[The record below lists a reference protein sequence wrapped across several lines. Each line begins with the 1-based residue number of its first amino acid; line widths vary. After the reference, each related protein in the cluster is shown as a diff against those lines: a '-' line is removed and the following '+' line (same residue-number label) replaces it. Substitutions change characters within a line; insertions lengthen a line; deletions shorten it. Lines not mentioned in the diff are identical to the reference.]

1 MNTCSLSRKN
11 GTLGMTAALVLS
23 ALLAGCAGS
32 AVRSYDKELKSTV
45 ADVRAGDVAGALE
58 RLEAN
63 APKTDATQADDP
75 TKGKDILYF
84 FEKGQLLRLNND
96 IEQSRD
102 TWLQAD
108 EIVRIWEDAYKK
120 DPTQVISD
128 IGAFLINDKVRR
140 YDGQDYEKVFLSA
153 NLALDHVLLDDI
165 DSARIEMK
173 KTFEREKL
181 IESFREQEY
190 DKIKEEGDKQG
201 VLTKLDDLAKEGYPV
216 ADLEDPEVLS
226 LKNGYQNAFA
236 HYLAGYFFEVKG
248 EKSLAEP
255 GYKNALELR
264 PDSKLIKEKV
274 GKVGQA
280 KPRPNEADVLFV
292 IESGFAPSWKS
303 HTIPLPLPVNKEVVV
318 VPLSFPTV
326 VPDAR
331 VYVPS
336 SLSVAGKTLPVE
348 TLVNVDALARRQLK
362 DQLPGIIGRTA
373 VRGILKG
380 ALQYQASKKGG
391 ALAGALAA
399 VGTTASE
406 QADERSWRT
415 LPARVSIARAI
426 LPVGEQRIAFDSGYG
441 TYSGTVTID
450 GKMAVIPI
458 RLVNGYAYIGQRNAA
473 GTFDAAPQPAEEEPA
488 APEQAKPES
497 KSSGFSLP
505 KLR

>member
-1 MNTCSLSRKN
+1 
-11 GTLGMTAALVLS
+11 
-23 ALLAGCAGS
+23 
-32 AVRSYDKELKSTV
+32 
-45 ADVRAGDVAGALE
+45 
-58 RLEAN
+58 
-63 APKTDATQADDP
+63 
-75 TKGKDILYF
+75 
-84 FEKGQLLRLNND
+84 
-96 IEQSRD
+96 
-102 TWLQAD
+102 
-108 EIVRIWEDAYKK
+108 
-120 DPTQVISD
+120 
-128 IGAFLINDKVRR
+128 
-140 YDGQDYEKVFLSA
+140 
-153 NLALDHVLLDDI
+153 
-165 DSARIEMK
+165 
-173 KTFEREKL
+173 
-181 IESFREQEY
+181 
-190 DKIKEEGDKQG
+190 

-216 ADLEDPEVLS
+216 GDLEAPEVLS

-274 GKVGQA
+274 GKVGRT
-280 KPRPNEADVLFV
+280 KPGPNEADVLFV

-303 HTIPLPLPVNKEVVV
+303 HTVPLPLPINKEVVV

-326 VPDAR
+326 VPDSR

-336 SLSVAGKTLPVE
+336 FLSVGGKTLPVE

-362 DQLPGIIGRTA
+362 DQLPGIIARTA
-373 VRGILKG
+373 IRGILKG

-399 VGTTASE
+399 VGTTATE

-415 LPARVSIARAI
+415 LPARVSIARAV

-441 TYSGTVTID
+441 TYSGTVTVD

-458 RLVNGYAYIGQRNAA
+458 RLVNGYAYIGQRNAT
-473 GTFDAAPQPAEEEPA
+473 GTFNAAPQPVEEEPA
-488 APEQAKPES
+488 APAKAGSES